1 MTYPEKYQSIR
12 RTSGDLPL
20 SVETATE
27 TLPKELGP
35 NDVVIKIHAVSLN
48 FRDVGML
55 HGRYPIEVIERGIVA
70 SDCAAEVV
78 AVGQAVKDF
87 KLGDHVAPVFDLN
100 DLDRDVDESVCALG
114 GDVDGVLREY
124 AVFEAKQLVQLPK
137 YLSWEEV
144 CSHCPS
150 QLLWC
155 FANELVF
162 TQASTLPCAG
172 VTAWTSLNFPSETSG
187 KNMSALF
194 QG

>member
-1 MTYPEKYQSIR
+1 MAYPEKYQSVR
-12 RTSGDLPL
+12 RTTGDLPL

-55 HGRYPIEVIERGIVA
+55 NGRYPMEVIKGGIVA

-87 KLGDHVAPVFDLN
+87 HLGDHVAPIFELN
-100 DLDRDVDESVCALG
+100 DLDKHVDESFCALG

-124 AVFEAKQLVQLPK
+124 AVFEAKQLVHLPK

-144 CSHCPS
+144 RFHCPY
-150 QLLWC
+150 QLE
-155 FANELVF
+155 FF
-162 TQASTLPCAG
+162 F
-172 VTAWTSLNFPSETSG
+172 LNQ
-187 KNMSALF
+187 MSPL
-194 QG
+194 

>member
-12 RTSGDLPL
+12 RTTGDLPL
-20 SVETATE
+20 TVEVATE

-35 NDVVIKIHAVSLN
+35 NDVVIKVHAVSLN

-55 HGRYPIEVIERGIVA
+55 NGRYPVKVIDGGIVA

-100 DLDRDVDESVCALG
+100 DLDPDVDASACALG

-124 AVFEAKQLVQLPK
+124 AVFEAKHLVQLPK

-144 CSHCPS
+144 CFHCPY
-150 QLLWC
+150 Q
-155 FANELVF
+155 
-162 TQASTLPCAG
+162 PR
-172 VTAWTSLNFPSETSG
+172 
-187 KNMSALF
+187 
-194 QG
+194 